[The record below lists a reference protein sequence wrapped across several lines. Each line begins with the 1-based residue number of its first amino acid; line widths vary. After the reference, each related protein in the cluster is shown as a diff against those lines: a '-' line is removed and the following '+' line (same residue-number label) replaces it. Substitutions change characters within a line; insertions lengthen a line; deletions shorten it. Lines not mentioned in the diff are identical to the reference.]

1 MAFNLTK
8 NAIKRLNR
16 EYGIKLDFNYY
27 LKESKKG
34 FPDAA
39 LVTMFGLAYEEIYLK
54 DTLDI
59 KGDSQKCANFFND
72 FNNLVYRIREE
83 TPASSSS
90 KPKRE
95 MGLKPLEQYKLG
107 KSIRAAGPQ
116 NDIEAV
122 MMNYEKGNIRIR
134 DMRYFAEH
142 IDEFGGLSDEKN
154 RTILATYA
162 EALKRYN
169 AKRTTASRWLH
180 PWRSNA
186 ETRDAKIIENILK
199 NGSDDHLCAMAIK
212 NAENNLSAGERIEKA
227 CLQSSLK
234 VEKLEDYVE
243 VAPDPNLEEM
253 EDWEIEQKKWQDF
266 LAETNAK
273 EEAFQRQREE
283 ELKQEQDKEKQEQI
297 RREKE
302 KENIKK
308 QREEEKRQKEEK
320 IRNNP
325 DAAKSPEQIQK
336 EAQDEIN
343 NFLANLNAQIK
354 QREED
359 RKALSTHLSLD
370 ELKEDIYANNEENSK
385 IEESSI
391 ENPNLNKEP

>member
-8 NAIKRLNR
+8 NAIKRLNQ
-16 EYGIKLDFNYY
+16 EYGIKLDFDYY
-27 LKESKKG
+27 LKESKKVS
-34 FPDAA
+34 PDAA
-39 LVTMFGLAYEEIYLK
+39 LIAMFGLAYEEIYLK
-54 DTLDI
+54 DTLDF

-90 KPKRE
+90 KPNRE
-95 MGLKPLEQYKLG
+95 MGLKPLEQYNIG

-142 IDEFGGLSDEKN
+142 IDEFGGLTDEKN
-154 RTILATYA
+154 RTILATYS

-169 AKRTTASRWLH
+169 ASRTTASRWLH

-199 NGSDDHLCAMAIK
+199 TGSDDHLCAMALK
-212 NAENNLSAGERIEKA
+212 NAENNLTAGERIEKA

-253 EDWEIEQKKWQDF
+253 EDWEIEQKNWQKF
-266 LAETNAK
+266 LSDQKKQQEEEERARK
-273 EEAFQRQREE
+273 EEL
-283 ELKQEQDKEKQEQI
+283 LKQQEKEKQDAIKREQ
-297 RREKE
+297 EKE
-302 KENIKK
+302 KLK
-308 QREEEKRQKEEK
+308 QQKLEEQRLKEEK
-320 IRNNP
+320 IKNNP
-325 DAAKSPEQIQK
+325 DAAKSPEQIAQ

-343 NFLANLNAQIK
+343 NFLANLNAQIQ
-354 QREED
+354 QRENE
-359 RKALSTHLSLD
+359 RNEMSTHISVD
-370 ELKEDIYANNEENSK
+370 DLKENIYANNEENPK
-385 IEESSI
+385 IDPPQHQAPGLE
-391 ENPNLNKEP
+391 K

>member
-1 MAFNLTK
+1 MAFNLAK
-8 NAIKRLNR
+8 NTIKRLNR
-16 EYGIKLDFNYY
+16 EYGIKLDFDYY
-27 LKESKKG
+27 LKESKKVS
-34 FPDAA
+34 PDAA
-39 LVTMFGLAYEEIYLK
+39 LIAMFGLAYEEIYLK
-54 DTLDI
+54 DTLDF

-90 KPKRE
+90 KPQRE
-95 MGLKPLEQYKLG
+95 MGLKPLEQYNIG

-142 IDEFGGLSDEKN
+142 IDEFGGLTDEKN
-154 RTILATYA
+154 RTILATYS

-169 AKRTTASRWLH
+169 ASRTTASRWLH

-199 NGSDDHLCAMAIK
+199 NGSDDHLYAMAIK
-212 NAENNLSAGERIEKA
+212 NAENNLTAGERIEKA

-253 EDWEIEQKKWQDF
+253 EDWEIEQKNWQDF

-283 ELKQEQDKEKQEQI
+283 ELKQEQEKEKQDAIKREQ
-297 RREKE
+297 EKE
-302 KENIKK
+302 KLK
-308 QREEEKRQKEEK
+308 QQKLEEQRLKEEK

-325 DAAKSPEQIQK
+325 DAAKSPEEIAQ

-343 NFLANLNAQIK
+343 NFMAKLNAGIA
-354 QREED
+354 QREKE
-359 RKALSTHLSLD
+359 KLELNNPTKISID
-370 ELKEDIYANNEENSK
+370 EIKENIYQNNKENPK
-385 IEESSI
+385 IEPPQHQAPGLE
-391 ENPNLNKEP
+391 K